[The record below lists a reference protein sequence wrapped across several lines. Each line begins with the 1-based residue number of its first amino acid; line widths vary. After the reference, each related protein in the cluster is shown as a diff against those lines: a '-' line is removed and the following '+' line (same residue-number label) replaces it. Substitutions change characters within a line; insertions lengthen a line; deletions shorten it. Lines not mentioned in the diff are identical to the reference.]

1 MVRRPRKS
9 VCGLSPLKRLIYL
22 ISPLKIEK
30 SFYDK
35 LDKVLAFKNVK
46 YFQLRLKNTK
56 KKEIIKISTKIKKIT
71 SKHNVKFILNDNFF
85 LTDII
90 KADGCHMGQF
100 DGSFVMAREI
110 LKNKI
115 FGITCHSSKSLV
127 RNAIKFK
134 VDYIALGS
142 FFKSKLKPNS
152 KKAKMSILKWAKKE
166 IKIPIVVIGGINNFN
181 YKKLINAGAK
191 YIAISSFI
199 WDNPNLKPEKAIR
212 KFK

>member
-30 SFYDK
+30 SFYNK

-56 KKEIIKISTKIKKIT
+56 KKKIIQISTKIKKIT

-100 DGSFVMAREI
+100 D
-110 LKNKI
+110 
-115 FGITCHSSKSLV
+115 
-127 RNAIKFK
+127 
-134 VDYIALGS
+134 
-142 FFKSKLKPNS
+142 
-152 KKAKMSILKWAKKE
+152 
-166 IKIPIVVIGGINNFN
+166 
-181 YKKLINAGAK
+181 
-191 YIAISSFI
+191 
-199 WDNPNLKPEKAIR
+199 
-212 KFK
+212 